1 MNEPLQNPDRPNA
14 QDELARERNRVAADR
29 SLLSFVRNS
38 VTLIS
43 IAVSIDQSTKALSSV
58 PIFTPSPFVDLWVY
72 ALTLLLTGLGVVNLI
87 FAILDYHGE
96 MKRLR
101 QPVYHF
107 KPRWSLGEL
116 TGWILFAVGLLIFL
130 RLVITFLS

>member
-1 MNEPLQNPDRPNA
+1 M
-14 QDELARERNRVAADR
+14 
-29 SLLSFVRNS
+29 
-38 VTLIS
+38 LIS

-58 PIFTPSPFVDLWVY
+58 PIFPPSPFVDLWVY
-72 ALTLLLTGLGVVNLI
+72 VLTLTLTGLGMMNLVLS
-87 FAILDYHGE
+87 ILDYNGE

-130 RLVITFLS
+130 RLIITFLS